1 MMLEAFWASRRWDGP
16 LSWLCCRCGTGK
28 AACSRSSPAWAAGAA
43 PWKGQAGRAQSP
55 GKRPQHC
62 QPWASPR
69 PLYLPS
75 DKHGKQSRTR
85 EAQEQWDESRW
96 QDWEGPEI
104 PGRLELQRIG
114 LICEKVHFPQRC
126 AWQEDR
132 QGLLLSGFCT
142 VKSIPPCTQRLI
154 PPGIL
159 PGSRWPTHTGRHPQ
173 LAKMELER

>member
-1 MMLEAFWASRRWDGP
+1 MGP
-16 LSWLCCRCGTGK
+16 FPGCAAAVAQGK
-28 AACSRSSPAWAAGAA
+28 PRAAGAA
-43 PWKGQAGRAQSP
+43 LPGPPGLLP
-55 GKRPQHC
+55 GKVRLAERSRRENAPSPQHC

-85 EAQEQWDESRW
+85 EAQGQWDESRW

-142 VKSIPPCTQRLI
+142 VKSIPPCTQRLV

-159 PGSRWPTHTGRHPQ
+159 PGSHWPTHTGRHPQ
-173 LAKMELER
+173 LAKTELEQ